1 MFEPLFIFSL
11 ILLFQ
16 NIAVFLDNL
25 GVYSLIQKHQN
36 SKIASN
42 YAKKYQ
48 IDFLS
53 RGFLFFTPPLLGFLL
68 IQNYLPLM
76 LACFLASS
84 LASLLV
90 TLIQSY
96 FFMRKSKI
104 KYIFDK
110 SYQNIIYIF
119 LGCVVFFIH
128 LYVPFYLN
136 IIGHFSLENSVWI
149 VQLSPALTSLSTA
162 FIVYYLD
169 PTIAKFI
176 DSKKNTNIIFEMV
189 LMRILGRIL
198 IVLSALIL
206 FIYF

>member
-1 MFEPLFIFSL
+1 MELNFFL
-11 ILLFQ
+11 IAIILTQ

-25 GVYSLIQKHQN
+25 GVYNLIQKHQN

-68 IQNYLPLM
+68 IQNNLSLI
-76 LACFLASS
+76 LSCFLASS
-84 LASLLV
+84 LVSLLV
-90 TLIQSY
+90 TLIQS
-96 FFMRKSKI
+96 FFFVRQREI
-104 KYIFDK
+104 KYILDRSFK
-110 SYQNIIYIF
+110 NTIYIC
-119 LGCVVFFIH
+119 LGCIIFFIH

-136 IIGHFSLENSVWI
+136 IIGHFSLENSLWI

-169 PTIAKFI
+169 PTIAKYI